1 MIYPPSP
8 ILIIKAPTVWVF
20 GGFVNFRQDR
30 ENHGDFKRYG
40 YSASFSRFRSA
51 GVTWCGRL
59 QVQRL
64 SLGLGVGA

>member
-30 ENHGDFKRYG
+30 ENQGTSNG
-40 YSASFSRFRSA
+40 MGIQPVFRVL
-51 GVTWCGRL
+51 GL
-59 QVQRL
+59 QVL
-64 SLGLGVGA
+64 HGAVGFRFKG